1 MKHITRPA
9 QAAVGNLS
17 LKDAATRLG
26 VSPHT
31 LRSWSVYQRR
41 VPFLRLG
48 RRVLF
53 RVADLEACE
62 RADRVRARTPPR
74 GAVRRD

>member
-1 MKHITRPA
+1 MKEVAILAP
-9 QAAVGNLS
+9 VGNLT
-17 LKDAATRLG
+17 LDAAAARLG

-48 RRVLF
+48 RRILF
-53 RVADLEACE
+53 CPADLAAFEA
-62 RADRVRARTPPR
+62 RHRVPAREVPAR
-74 GAVRRD
+74 